1 MFSTGF
7 SQYAP
12 SSWFRNTQAARK
24 RQIIHRLE
32 HLPYGQKNHHPK
44 FIPSTERKKMPFW
57 LFISINW
64 IVHRIGW
71 SEPSEALKVTLSG
84 NLPEV
89 QTSSSASQE
98 IATSHQKLLC
108 NSASIISECLP
119 SALQLA
125 KGRGTKAQKSTGTH
139 GSWQH
144 LAWLQRAMLSRICV
158 ISADGWMPF

>member
-1 MFSTGF
+1 
-7 SQYAP
+7 
-12 SSWFRNTQAARK
+12 
-24 RQIIHRLE
+24 
-32 HLPYGQKNHHPK
+32 
-44 FIPSTERKKMPFW
+44 MPFW

-71 SEPSEALKVTLSG
+71 NEPSEALKVTLSG

-125 KGRGTKAQKSTGTH
+125 KGRGTKHRKAQAPTEAGCIWLGFREQCCQGSASYLRMAGCLSEQGKQQGQKEIAKANAKDGTEK
-139 GSWQH
+139 
-144 LAWLQRAMLSRICV
+144 A
-158 ISADGWMPF
+158 

>member
-1 MFSTGF
+1 MLPLLGSVTLKLLVNDRLYIAWSTCHTVKKITIQSLF
-7 SQYAP
+7 H
-12 SSWFRNTQAARK
+12 RRK
-24 RQIIHRLE
+24 E
-32 HLPYGQKNHHPK
+32 
-44 FIPSTERKKMPFW
+44 KKMPFW